1 MQLPKGSRW
10 PSGNRYRSPLGV
22 ERRIP
27 LQQVDYPHYARFRLP
42 SDGHDV
48 DDLIQACKVVGVASV
63 EGQVG
68 RKSGRSDHQIDCSCP
83 AGFPLGAE
91 DRGEDS
97 SVGPGGID
105 IEWQRI
111 ERGFC
116 PLETILPPASLH
128 SVVCGMRASCQLS
141 QSHGADSDLVREG
154 RCLDVFKI
162 DNHRSVQQPARWSG
176 RLRHEE
182 MDLGRQKCRGRP
194 EDPNSQHW
202 GQSGRA
208 PQQLQRK

>member
-1 MQLPKGSRW
+1 MQLLEGSRW
-10 PSGNRYRSPLGV
+10 PSSNRYRSPLGV

-27 LQQVDYPHYARFRLP
+27 LQQVNDPHYARFRLP

-48 DDLIQACKVVGVASV
+48 DNLIQACKVVGVASV

-68 RKSGRSDHQIDCSCP
+68 GEGGRSDHQIDCPCP

-97 SVGPGGID
+97 SIGPGGID
-105 IEWQRI
+105 IEWQWI
-111 ERGFC
+111 ECSLC

-141 QSHGADSDLVREG
+141 QSHGADGDLVREG

-162 DNHRSVQQPARWSG
+162 DDHRSIQQPTGRSW

-182 MDLGRQKCRGRP
+182 MDLGRQRRQGRP

-208 PQQLQRK
+208 PPQLQRK